1 MWVGEKIM
9 KNILLLIITF
19 LLILLINT
27 CSVIDPDVEEFTDF
41 DAEIIREMSSYQ
53 IPSLS
58 ACVIENDEIVW
69 TKYYGNSAV
78 NNNLPDSE
86 SIYSVASV
94 SKTII
99 VTAVMQL
106 FEQRLI
112 ELDVDINDYLPIS
125 IRNPYYPDKKI
136 TMRMLLTHT
145 SGLAWPVND
154 YEVPGFYDYY
164 PLDSAPPLNEWIP
177 QYVLPGGSHYVN
189 AVWKNTVP
197 GERELYSNIG
207 AAILAYIVEIIT
219 ETDFNT
225 YCSQNI
231 FIPLEMNNTS
241 YAYADLDMDKVVM
254 KYRENYQLIQPYRQ
268 LSYPTHSL
276 KTTMEDYS
284 HLLVA
289 YMNGGIYNSTRILQE
304 STINTILKINN
315 PASGTCLIW
324 KKRLG
329 DWYEHQGGEP
339 GAAAQVQFNP
349 GKKVAIIIFTNKRN
363 SQVYQGN
370 KIHAMI
376 RRIANKYF

>member
-1 MWVGEKIM
+1 MINKC
-9 KNILLLIITF
+9 LLILVF
-19 LLILLINT
+19 LLILLFNK
-27 CSVIDPDVEEFTDF
+27 CSVIDPDVEEFSDF
-41 DAEIIREMSSYQ
+41 DAEISKEMSSYQ

-58 ACVIENDEIVW
+58 ACIIKNDEIVW

-78 NNNLPDSE
+78 INSLPDSE

-99 VTAVMQL
+99 VTAAMQL
-106 FEQRLI
+106 FEQNLI
-112 ELDVDINDYLPIS
+112 DLDSDINNYLPIS
-125 IRNPYYPDKKI
+125 IRNPHYPYKKV
-136 TMRMLLTHT
+136 TVRMLLTHT

-207 AAILAYIVEIIT
+207 TAVLAYIVEIIS
-219 ETDFNT
+219 ETVFNT

-231 FIPLEMNNTS
+231 FIPLEMDNTS
-241 YAYADLDMDKVVM
+241 YAYADLDMDKVVK
-254 KYRENYQLIQPYRQ
+254 KYWENYQLIQPYRQ

-284 HLLVA
+284 HLLIA
-289 YMNGGIYNSTRILQE
+289 YMNGGIYYGTRILQE
-304 STINTILKINN
+304 STINTILQINN

-324 KKRLG
+324 NKRLG

-339 GAAAQVQFNP
+339 GAATQVEFNP
-349 GKKVAIIIFTNKRN
+349 EKKVAMIIFSNRRTV
-363 SQVYQGN
+363 QVYQGN
-370 KIHAMI
+370 KIHAMF
-376 RRIANKYF
+376 RRIANNYF

>member
-1 MWVGEKIM
+1 M
-9 KNILLLIITF
+9 KNNLLLIHAL
-19 LLILLINT
+19 LLILLFNK
-27 CSVIDPDVEEFTDF
+27 CSVIDPEVEEFLDF
-41 DAEIIREMSSYQ
+41 DAEISKEMSSYQ

-58 ACVIENDEIVW
+58 ACVIKNDEVVW
-69 TKYYGNSAV
+69 TNYFGNSVV
-78 NNNLPDSE
+78 NNSLPDSG

-106 FEQRLI
+106 FEQGLI
-112 ELDVDINDYLPIS
+112 DLDADINDYLPIS
-125 IRNPYYPDKKI
+125 IRNPNYPDKKI
-136 TMRMLLTHT
+136 TVRMLLTHT
-145 SGLAWPVND
+145 SGLAWPVDD

-207 AAILAYIVEIIT
+207 TAISAYLVEIIT

-225 YCSQNI
+225 YCNQNI
-231 FIPLEMNNTS
+231 FTPLEMDNTS
-241 YAYADLDMDKVVM
+241 YAYADLDMDKVVK
-254 KYRENYQLIQPYRQ
+254 KYWENYQLIQPYRQ
-268 LSYPTHSL
+268 LSFPTHSL

-284 HLLVA
+284 HLLIA
-289 YMNGGIYNSTRILQE
+289 YMNGGTYNGTRILQE
-304 STINTILKINN
+304 STINTILQVNN
-315 PASGTCLIW
+315 PASGTCLVW
-324 KKRLG
+324 NKRLG

-339 GAAAQVQFNP
+339 GAAAQVEFHP
-349 GKKVAIIIFTNKRN
+349 EKKVAMIIFSNKRN

-370 KIHAMI
+370 KIHAI
-376 RRIANKYF
+376 FRRIANNYF

>member
-1 MWVGEKIM
+1 MINKC
-9 KNILLLIITF
+9 LLILVF
-19 LLILLINT
+19 LLILLFNK
-27 CSVIDPDVEEFTDF
+27 CSVIDPDVEEFSDF
-41 DAEIIREMSSYQ
+41 DAEISKEMSSYQ

-58 ACVIENDEIVW
+58 ACIIKNDEIVW

-78 NNNLPDSE
+78 INSLPDSE

-99 VTAVMQL
+99 VTAAMQL
-106 FEQRLI
+106 FEQNLI
-112 ELDVDINDYLPIS
+112 DLDADINDYLTIS
-125 IRNPYYPDKKI
+125 IRNPHYPYKKV
-136 TMRMLLTHT
+136 TVRMLLTHT

-207 AAILAYIVEIIT
+207 TAVLAYIVEIIS
-219 ETDFNT
+219 ETVFNT

-231 FIPLEMNNTS
+231 FIPLEMDNTS
-241 YAYADLDMDKVVM
+241 YAYADLDMDKVVK
-254 KYRENYQLIQPYRQ
+254 KYWENYQLIQPYRQ

-284 HLLVA
+284 HLLIA
-289 YMNGGIYNSTRILQE
+289 YMNGGIYYGTRILQE
-304 STINTILKINN
+304 STINTILQINN

-324 KKRLG
+324 NKRLG

-339 GAAAQVQFNP
+339 GAATQVEFNP
-349 GKKVAIIIFTNKRN
+349 EKKVAMIIFSNRRTV
-363 SQVYQGN
+363 QVYQGN
-370 KIHAMI
+370 KIHAMF
-376 RRIANKYF
+376 RRIANNYF

>member
-1 MWVGEKIM
+1 LFNK
-9 KNILLLIITF
+9 
-19 LLILLINT
+19 
-27 CSVIDPDVEEFTDF
+27 CSVIDPDVEEFSDF
-41 DAEIIREMSSYQ
+41 DAEISKEMSSYQ

-58 ACVIENDEIVW
+58 ACIIKNDEIVW

-78 NNNLPDSE
+78 INSLPDSE

-99 VTAVMQL
+99 VTAAMQL
-106 FEQRLI
+106 FEQNLI
-112 ELDVDINDYLPIS
+112 DLDADINDYLTIS
-125 IRNPYYPDKKI
+125 IRNPHYPYKKV
-136 TMRMLLTHT
+136 TVRMLLTHT

-164 PLDSAPPLNEWIP
+164 PLDSAPTLNEWIP

-207 AAILAYIVEIIT
+207 TAVLAYIVEIIS
-219 ETDFNT
+219 ETVFNT

-231 FIPLEMNNTS
+231 FIPLEMDNTS
-241 YAYADLDMDKVVM
+241 YAYADLDMDKVVK
-254 KYRENYQLIQPYRQ
+254 KYWENYQLIQPYRQ

-284 HLLVA
+284 HLLIA
-289 YMNGGIYNSTRILQE
+289 YMNGGTYYGTRILQE
-304 STINTILKINN
+304 STINTILQINN

-324 KKRLG
+324 NKRLG

-339 GAAAQVQFNP
+339 GAATQVEFNP
-349 GKKVAIIIFTNKRN
+349 EKKVAMIIFSNRRTV
-363 SQVYQGN
+363 QVYQGN
-370 KIHAMI
+370 KIHAMF
-376 RRIANKYF
+376 RRIANNYF

>member
-1 MWVGEKIM
+1 MINKC
-9 KNILLLIITF
+9 LLILVF
-19 LLILLINT
+19 LLILLFNK
-27 CSVIDPDVEEFTDF
+27 CSVIDPDVEEFSDF
-41 DAEIIREMSSYQ
+41 DAEISKEMSSYQ

-58 ACVIENDEIVW
+58 ACIIKNDEIVW

-78 NNNLPDSE
+78 INSLPDSE

-99 VTAVMQL
+99 VTAAMQL
-106 FEQRLI
+106 FEQNLI
-112 ELDVDINDYLPIS
+112 DLDSDINNYLPIS
-125 IRNPYYPDKKI
+125 IRNPHYPYKKV
-136 TMRMLLTHT
+136 TVRMLLTHT

-207 AAILAYIVEIIT
+207 TAVLAYIVEIIS
-219 ETDFNT
+219 ETVFNT

-231 FIPLEMNNTS
+231 FIPLEMDNTS
-241 YAYADLDMDKVVM
+241 YAYADLDMEKVVK
-254 KYRENYQLIQPYRQ
+254 KYWENYQLIQPYRQ

-284 HLLVA
+284 HLLIA
-289 YMNGGIYNSTRILQE
+289 YMNGGIYYGTRILQE
-304 STINTILKINN
+304 STINTILQINN

-324 KKRLG
+324 NKRLG

-339 GAAAQVQFNP
+339 GAATQVEFNP
-349 GKKVAIIIFTNKRN
+349 EKKVAMIIFSNRRTV
-363 SQVYQGN
+363 QVYQGN
-370 KIHAMI
+370 KIHAMF
-376 RRIANKYF
+376 RRIANNYF

>member
-1 MWVGEKIM
+1 MINKC
-9 KNILLLIITF
+9 LLILVF
-19 LLILLINT
+19 LLILLFNK
-27 CSVIDPDVEEFTDF
+27 CSVIDPDVEEFSDF
-41 DAEIIREMSSYQ
+41 DAEISKEMSSYQ

-58 ACVIENDEIVW
+58 ACIIKNDEIVW

-78 NNNLPDSE
+78 INSLPDSE

-99 VTAVMQL
+99 VTAAMQL
-106 FEQRLI
+106 FEQNLI
-112 ELDVDINDYLPIS
+112 DLDSDINNYLPIS
-125 IRNPYYPDKKI
+125 IRNPHYPYKKV
-136 TMRMLLTHT
+136 TVRMLLTHT

-164 PLDSAPPLNEWIP
+164 PLDSAPTLNEWIP

-207 AAILAYIVEIIT
+207 TAVLAYIVEIIS
-219 ETDFNT
+219 ETVFNT

-231 FIPLEMNNTS
+231 FIPLEMDNTS
-241 YAYADLDMDKVVM
+241 YAYADLDMDKVVK
-254 KYRENYQLIQPYRQ
+254 KYWENYQLIQPYRQ

-284 HLLVA
+284 HLLIA
-289 YMNGGIYNSTRILQE
+289 YMNGGIYYGTRILQE
-304 STINTILKINN
+304 STINTILQINN

-324 KKRLG
+324 NKRLG

-339 GAAAQVQFNP
+339 GAATQVEFNP
-349 GKKVAIIIFTNKRN
+349 EKKVAMIIFSNRRTV
-363 SQVYQGN
+363 QVYQGN
-370 KIHAMI
+370 KIHAMF
-376 RRIANKYF
+376 RRIANNYF